1 MSGVQAS
8 DGVLRGFGGE
18 LLKKLIRSVKS
29 LQKGDI
35 GKIVSKR
42 IKEFKVLGTK
52 PAPELFKELCFCI
65 LTANFNAERGI
76 KIQKELGRN
85 FLEDKEIELAL
96 RLKKAGHRFPNTR
109 AKYIVEARKHKNIL
123 KDAIKKTGSE
133 HELRDYLV
141 KKVKG
146 IGYKECSHF
155 LRNIG
160 FYNCAIIDFHI
171 VDILRDHKLINP
183 VKTMSKKIYLHIE
196 SVLSKLAKK
205 LGLTLAELDL
215 YLWYL
220 ETGKVLK

>member
-1 MSGVQAS
+1 
-8 DGVLRGFGGE
+8 
-18 LLKKLIRSVKS
+18 LKKLIASVNS
-29 LQKGDI
+29 LKKGDI
-35 GKIVSKR
+35 GNIVSKR
-42 IKEFKVLGTK
+42 IKEFKALGIE

-76 KIQKELGRN
+76 KIQKELGEN

-123 KDAIKKTGSE
+123 KDAIKNIGNQS
-133 HELRDYLV
+133 ELRDYLV
-141 KKVKG
+141 KKIKG

-160 FYNCAIIDFHI
+160 FDECAIIDFHI
-171 VDILRDHKLINP
+171 VDILREHKLIEP
-183 VKTMSKKIYLHIE
+183 VKTMSKKTYLHIE
-196 SVLSKLAKK
+196 SILRQLAKK
-205 LGLTLAELDL
+205 LGITLAELDL

>member
-1 MSGVQAS
+1 M
-8 DGVLRGFGGE
+8 
-18 LLKKLIRSVKS
+18 KKLIRSVKD

-35 GKIVSKR
+35 GKVVCTR
-42 IKEFKVLGTK
+42 IKEFKALGTK

-76 KIQKELGRN
+76 KIQNELGNN

-109 AKYIVEARKHKNIL
+109 AKYIVEARQHKDIL
-123 KDAIKKTGSE
+123 KDVIKKAGNE
-133 HELRDYLV
+133 YELRDYLV
-141 KKVKG
+141 NKVKG

-160 FYNCAIIDFHI
+160 FDNCAIIDFHI
-171 VDILRDHKLINP
+171 VDILRAHKLIEP
-183 VKTMSKKIYLHIE
+183 VKTMSKKVYLRIE
-196 SVLSKLAKK
+196 SVLSSLARK

>member
-1 MSGVQAS
+1 M
-8 DGVLRGFGGE
+8 
-18 LLKKLIRSVKS
+18 KKLIESVNTLKRSDLKS
-29 LQKGDI
+29 VIDN
-35 GKIVSKR
+35 KIV
-42 IKEFKVLGTK
+42 EFKKLGTK
-52 PAPELFKELCFCI
+52 PASELFKELCFCI

-76 KIQKELGRN
+76 KIQKELGGN

-123 KDAIKKTGSE
+123 KDAIKKSGSE

-160 FYNCAIIDFHI
+160 FDNCAIIDFHI
-171 VDILRDHKLINP
+171 VDILRDNKLIKP